1 MSKKIVFG
9 LLSGLI
15 LLFVSCEKDEIKDV
29 SLTYNINMP
38 VDINYSRTYQALDS
52 VAITDAFNLPYADY
66 FMVNLGVNDTS
77 LVHYYALNADG
88 TLNEAKPTATGFGHW
103 FTADGKTT
111 TWGSQAVLFSEM
123 TDHFAFEIGQFPG
136 ATEVGDTYTIKQGF
150 MYQNALASITFNIT
164 IVANENQE

>member
-1 MSKKIVFG
+1 MRKKVILG
-9 LLSGLI
+9 LLSSIVLV
-15 LLFVSCEKDEIKDV
+15 FWSCQKDDIKDV

-52 VAITDAFNLPYADY
+52 VAITDAFNLSYSEFID
-66 FMVNLGVNDTS
+66 NIGVNDTS

-88 TLNEAKPTATGFGHW
+88 SINEAKPTATGFGHW

-111 TWGSQAVLFSEM
+111 TWGSNAVLFSEM
-123 TDHFAFEIGQFPG
+123 NKHFIFEIGQFPG

-150 MYQNALASITFNIT
+150 MYQNALASITFNIM
-164 IVANENQE
+164 IVAIENQK